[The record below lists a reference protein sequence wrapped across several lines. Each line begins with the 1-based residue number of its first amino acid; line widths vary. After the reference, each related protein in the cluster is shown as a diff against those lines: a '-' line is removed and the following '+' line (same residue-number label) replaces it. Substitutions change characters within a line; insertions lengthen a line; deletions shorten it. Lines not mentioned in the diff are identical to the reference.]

1 MSRSATSNPIDLFNL
16 SNKTAVVTG
25 GAGILGKQFCK
36 TLSAYGANV
45 ALVDLDQDLATK
57 EAASIGQ
64 NVVGFACDVSNP
76 TEVNNLVRNVV
87 KEFDTIQILINN
99 AATKSDN
106 LEDFFAP
113 FEDYS
118 LREWRRIMS
127 VNLDGMFLAAQAF
140 GKQMIKQKL
149 GGSVIQTSS
158 IYGAVAPDQRIYE
171 GSEYM
176 GYKINTPAVY
186 SASKAGVLGLTK
198 YLASYWADHKIRVNA
213 ISPGGVSSGQNEEFK
228 LKYSRRVPLGR
239 MADSMDMV
247 GAVLYLASDA
257 SSYVT
262 GQNLIVDGGLTCW

>member
-1 MSRSATSNPIDLFNL
+1 M
-16 SNKTAVVTG
+16 
-25 GAGILGKQFCK
+25 
-36 TLSAYGANV
+36 
-45 ALVDLDQDLATK
+45 
-57 EAASIGQ
+57 
-64 NVVGFACDVSNP
+64 
-76 TEVNNLVRNVV
+76 
-87 KEFDTIQILINN
+87 
-99 AATKSDN
+99 
-106 LEDFFAP
+106 
-113 FEDYS
+113 
-118 LREWRRIMS
+118 
-127 VNLDGMFLAAQAF
+127 NLDGMFLAAQAF

-158 IYGAVAPDQRIYE
+158 IYGTVAPDQRIYE

-176 GYKINTPAVY
+176 GYKINTPVVY

-228 LKYSRRVPLGR
+228 LKYSGRVPLGR

>member
-1 MSRSATSNPIDLFNL
+1 ML
-16 SNKTAVVTG
+16 
-25 GAGILGKQFCK
+25 
-36 TLSAYGANV
+36 
-45 ALVDLDQDLATK
+45 LV
-57 EAASIGQ
+57 S
-64 NVVGFACDVSNP
+64 ACDVSNP

-158 IYGAVAPDQRIYE
+158 IYGTVAPDQRIYE
-171 GSEYM
+171 GSKYM

-228 LKYSRRVPLGR
+228 FKYSRRVPLGR